1 MDAHKYKKMEMI
13 AYEGFIRRAS
23 QLNLPFMLKGSY
35 VTRQYFTNP
44 EDRTPADLDWVY
56 MDKLSDELIA
66 RQTFNEWATLVTELD
81 LLDGVKFRSFKE
93 NEFWRMIDY
102 AMADDFPTVN
112 TDIRCF
118 VNEEKIDFS
127 LDVSFNLNI
136 EQPPVPLMY
145 KPIVGEPFFI
155 TNTVPLSLQV
165 SWKIHQ
171 TLVRPRFKDLFDL
184 MYLVK
189 HPTFNK
195 LCLKHAMQA
204 LINECKADNVDLIK
218 LEYFL
223 NYDIEKLFP
232 HNSLFETWAYWR
244 HKKEEKG
251 YNNNIL
257 LYDTAEEIT
266 DVSKLPDE
274 VSSFFEQFK
283 TCMQN
288 AGFDTQLLKNVPKDK
303 LVTRITYGTSE
314 PTKIQTSFDK
324 EIKVEEPKIE
334 EPNAKETKN
343 EINSNSNGVINF
355 IKKLFK

>member
-1 MDAHKYKKMEMI
+1 MDRNKYKKLEMI
-13 AYEGFIRRAS
+13 AYEGFICRAA

-44 EDRTPADLDWVY
+44 EDRIPADLDWVY
-56 MDKLSDELIA
+56 MNRLGDEAIA
-66 RQTFNEWATLVTELD
+66 RQTFNEWATLVTELE

-118 VNEEKIDFS
+118 INEEKIDFG
-127 LDVSFNLNI
+127 LDVSFNLDI

-145 KPIVGEPFFI
+145 KPIVGEPFLI
-155 TNTVPLSLQV
+155 PYTVPLSLQI

-189 HPTFNK
+189 HSTFDK
-195 LCLKHAMQA
+195 VCLNNAMQA
-204 LINECKADNVDLIK
+204 LINECRADNVDLIK

-232 HNSLFETWAYWR
+232 HNSLIETWAYWR
-244 HKKEEKG
+244 HKKEEEK

-257 LYDTAEEIT
+257 LYETAEEIT
-266 DVSKLPDE
+266 DVSKLPNELAD
-274 VSSFFEQFK
+274 FFEQFK
-283 TCMQN
+283 TSMQN
-288 AGFDTQLLKNVPKDK
+288 AGFNEQLLKDIPKTNS
-303 LVTRITYGTSE
+303 VTRITYETSE
-314 PTKIQTSFDK
+314 PIKTQTLFDK
-324 EIKVEEPKIE
+324 EIKVETPKIE
-334 EPNAKETKN
+334 KPNNEPNEP
-343 EINSNSNGVINF
+343 SNGFINF
-355 IKKLFK
+355 IKNIFK